1 MTDIYICAFPRPT
14 LWGMKRL
21 GVSVVLIGT
30 LILSV
35 LPSANAAVAPGSKC
49 SKAGVKQTYKGKVYT
64 CIKLRNNLVW
74 NKGVIK
80 VTPIATP
87 KPSVAPTP
95 KPTLVPTPTTQP
107 TAIPTSSPSS
117 SSSGNP
123 FADDAARV
131 LAEKIAAEKAALEKI
146 EAIKKVQDAG
156 LGTVCVPGSNC
167 LLGSTGPGGGI
178 VFYDAGRQESWGRY
192 LEVAPLGWIKEAGFL
207 RDTTVE
213 WCDIQNINL
222 RATVTN
228 SVLKASLG
236 DEIGKGK
243 ANTALMLAFCRGGAI
258 RYINDFNNVKG
269 ESIFYNFNL
278 YNNVVGKSDWY
289 LPSRLELYQLCR
301 YANYLLTG
309 KNEDWWCPAPKNIR
323 EGFLGGYWSSSEL
336 DAFSAWQVNFHADSG
351 SAPPKS
357 WTNSVRPIRS
367 F

>member
-1 MTDIYICAFPRPT
+1 MTEA
-14 LWGMKRL
+14 
-21 GVSVVLIGT
+21 S
-30 LILSV
+30 
-35 LPSANAAVAPGSKC
+35 AAVTPGATC
-49 SKAGVKQTYKGKVYT
+49 SKAGVKQVYKGKTYT
-64 CIKLRNNLVW
+64 CIKSGKKLVW
-74 NKGVIK
+74 GKGVVK
-80 VTPIATP
+80 ATSTPTT
-87 KPSVAPTP
+87 KPSIT
-95 KPTLVPTPTTQP
+95 PTPTP
-107 TAIPTSSPSS
+107 TPST
-117 SSSGNP
+117 SSGNP

-131 LAEKIAAEKAALEKI
+131 LAEKNAAEKAVLEKI

-156 LGTVCVPGSNC
+156 LGTVCIPGTDC

-192 LEVAPLGWIKEAGFL
+192 LEMAPLGWIMEAGFL

-222 RATVTN
+222 RATVTS

-269 ESIFYNFNL
+269 ESKFYNFNL

-289 LPSRLELYQLCR
+289 LPSRLELNQLR
-301 YANYLLTG
+301 SYVNYCPTG
-309 KNEDWWCPAPKNIR
+309 PNEILGCPATKNRR

-336 DAFSAWQVNFHADSG
+336 DAFSAWQVDFHQDYG

-357 WTNSVRPIRS
+357 WTNSVRPIRA

>member
-1 MTDIYICAFPRPT
+1 MNYPVT
-14 LWGMKRL
+14 MKRKEATL
-21 GVSVVLIGT
+21 SIVVLS
-30 LILSV
+30 LLS
-35 LPSANAAVAPGSKC
+35 LTAIQADAAVTPGTKC
-49 SKAGVKQTYKGKVYT
+49 SKVGIKQVYKEKTYT
-64 CIKLRNNLVW
+64 CIKSGKKLVW
-74 NKGVIK
+74 DKGVLKAIPT
-80 VTPIATP
+80 VTP
-87 KPSVAPTP
+87 KPSIASTP
-95 KPTLVPTPTTQP
+95 QPTLVPTPTPQS
-107 TAIPTSSPSS
+107 TAIPAPST
-117 SSSGNP
+117 SSGNP

-156 LGTVCVPGSNC
+156 IGTICVPGSNC

-192 LEVAPLGWIKEAGFL
+192 LEVAPLGWIKEAGWL

-213 WCDIQNINL
+213 WCDIQDINL
-222 RATVTN
+222 RATVTS

-269 ESIFYNFNL
+269 ESVVYNFNL
-278 YNNVVGKSDWY
+278 YNNVAGKNDWY
-289 LPSRLELYQLCR
+289 LPSLRELYQLR
-301 YANYLLTG
+301 GYVNYCPTG
-309 KNEDWWCPAPKNIR
+309 PNENSWCPTTKNRR

-336 DAFSAWQVNFHADSG
+336 DAFSAWQVNFHNDSG

-357 WTNSVRPIRS
+357 WTNSVRPIRA